1 MTAASRFKTALE
13 VLAVLLFAW
22 YLRVSCSCF
31 GKLGKAEF
39 GSEIDDEKARG

>member
-1 MTAASRFKTALE
+1 MTATARLRTALE
-13 VLAVLLFAW
+13 VPAVLLFAW

-31 GKLGKAEF
+31 GKLGKVES